1 MAKYFIQ
8 NLVITGALSAF
19 AATASFAE
27 ATPTLATAQ
36 KAYVNGKW
44 KEAAAAYEQVC
55 PTQADSARTECYL
68 WNILALSQTGVA
80 ADFSKAGKRLDS
92 LIDKTSTQKPI
103 YADLMMTKAQFQ
115 MYLGR
120 YNKAAESLI
129 HAIETSQPHQVTVLQ
144 KVCSAVRERTRND
157 ELNEACNNLG
167 KPKVAKPVNA
177 TATEQA
183 KATGAEQKPQ
193 AETKTADASTKTS
206 TTSATATSTAATTNA
221 PTATATTSTVA
232 ATTTTATA
240 AAPKA
245 AVPAETKSE
254 QSAVTSSAWQLQLG
268 AFGVKSNADLLVNNL
283 KKRNI
288 ACTITENTLES
299 GKTLYIVRT
308 GPFDTKENA
317 VDYGAKKLA
326 PLNVEFQ
333 PMLVKQAL

>member
-8 NLVITGALSAF
+8 NLVITGALCAF
-19 AATASFAE
+19 ATTASFAE

-36 KAYVNGKW
+36 KAYVSGKW

-55 PTQADSARTECYL
+55 PTQVDSARTECYL

-144 KVCSAVRERTRND
+144 KVCSAVRERTRNE

-167 KPKVAKPVNA
+167 KPKVAKPANA
-177 TATEQA
+177 STTEQA
-183 KATGAEQKPQ
+183 KATSAPAK
-193 AETKTADASTKTS
+193 AS

-221 PTATATTSTVA
+221 PAASAAATPTA
-232 ATTTTATA
+232 ATTTATT
-240 AAPKA
+240 AAPKVT
-245 AVPAETKSE
+245 VPAETKSE
-254 QSAVTSSAWQLQLG
+254 QSAGTSSAWQLQLG

-326 PLNVEFQ
+326 PINVEFQ

>member
-8 NLVITGALSAF
+8 NLVLTSALCTLAS
-19 AATASFAE
+19 TASFAE
-27 ATPTLATAQ
+27 ASPTLATAQ
-36 KAYVNGKW
+36 KAYVNGNW

-55 PTQADSARTECYL
+55 PTQADSVRTECYL

-144 KVCSAVRERTRND
+144 KVCSAVQDRARNE
-157 ELNEACNNLG
+157 ELNAACKNLRNPQAR
-167 KPKVAKPVNA
+167 KQTVTKAP
-177 TATEQA
+177 EQA
-183 KATGAEQKPQ
+183 PAVKTEPKPAEAKVEAKAEQP
-193 AETKTADASTKTS
+193 TAP
-206 TTSATATSTAATTNA
+206 TNA
-221 PTATATTSTVA
+221 VQ
-232 ATTTTATA
+232 
-240 AAPKA
+240 APVTK
-245 AVPAETKSE
+245 PAE
-254 QSAVTSSAWQLQLG
+254 TSSAWQLQLG
-268 AFGVKSNADLLVNNL
+268 AFGVKSNADLLVDNL

-288 ACTITENTLES
+288 SCTITESTLES

-308 GPFDTKENA
+308 GPFDTKESA
-317 VDYGAKKLA
+317 VDYGAKKLT
-326 PLNVEFQ
+326 PLNVEFR
-333 PMLVKQAL
+333 PMPMKQAL

>member
-8 NLVITGALSAF
+8 NLVITGALCAF
-19 AATASFAE
+19 ATTASFAE

-36 KAYVNGKW
+36 KAYVSGKW

-55 PTQADSARTECYL
+55 PTQVDSARTECYL

-144 KVCSAVRERTRND
+144 KVCSAVRERTRNE

-167 KPKVAKPVNA
+167 KPKVAKPAN
-177 TATEQA
+177 TNATEQA
-183 KATGAEQKPQ
+183 KATNTPAK
-193 AETKTADASTKTS
+193 AS

-221 PTATATTSTVA
+221 PAASAAATPTA
-232 ATTTTATA
+232 ATTTATT
-240 AAPKA
+240 AAPKVT
-245 AVPAETKSE
+245 VPAETKSE
-254 QSAVTSSAWQLQLG
+254 QSAGTSSAWQLQLG

-326 PLNVEFQ
+326 PINVEFQ